1 MGIGWVSNCSGMG
14 DDRCA
19 IFSGTAMNDR
29 SMYPVRCCR
38 GTAAFDA
45 WWDVD
50 DVDGVVNVWSDAIG
64 DGGFVSDDVSVDD
77 SEDST
82 DVLVVVIE
90 FVAAAL

>member
-1 MGIGWVSNCSGMG
+1 MG

-29 SMYPVRCCR
+29 SIYPVRCCR
-38 GTAAFDA
+38 GTAAFDV
-45 WWDVD
+45 WWDDVD
-50 DVDGVVNVWSDAIG
+50 DRVVNVWSDAIG
-64 DGGFVSDDVSVDD
+64 DDGGFDSDDVSVDD
-77 SEDST
+77 SDETT